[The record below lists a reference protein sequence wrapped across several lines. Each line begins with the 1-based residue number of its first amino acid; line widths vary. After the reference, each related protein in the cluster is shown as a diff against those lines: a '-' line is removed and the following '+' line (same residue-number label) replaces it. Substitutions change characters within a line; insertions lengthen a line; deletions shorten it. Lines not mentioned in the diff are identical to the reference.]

1 MTDET
6 NEKSEMNG
14 PGSRLFFSLKGVDID
29 DEAAL
34 EAFAQRVWQHATNEW
49 GTTLNDS
56 ISTTSSTTST
66 KKGPATVLTSNYTDA
81 IAYATALHGISTRKG
96 TDVTY
101 LCHLLGVSSLV
112 LEAGGSEDEAI
123 AGLLHDAVED
133 AGGIPRLDDIRV
145 RFGPAVADIVEACSD
160 SFDEEWK
167 KQVDYIERKEAY
179 LHHLEDPSTDPRAV
193 LVSIADKVHNARAT
207 VTDLERYGVD
217 VLDKFNAPDR
227 DLVLWYYGEL
237 LRIAYARGVTD
248 VLTIPLQIATVT
260 IAEYLTRG

>member
-1 MTDET
+1 VTDEKNET
-6 NEKSEMNG
+6 NDVNG
-14 PGSRLFFSLKGVDID
+14 TASRLFFSLQGVDID
-29 DEAAL
+29 DDAAL
-34 EAFAQRVWQHATNEW
+34 EAFAQRVWQQATNEW
-49 GTTLNDS
+49 RTTMTNN
-56 ISTTSSTTST
+56 TST
-66 KKGPATVLTSNYTDA
+66 KTGPSTVLTSNYTDA
-81 IAYATALHGISTRKG
+81 VAYANALHGISVRKG

-145 RFGPAVADIVEACSD
+145 RFGPTVADIVEACSD

-167 KQVDYIERKEAY
+167 KRVDYIERKEAY
-179 LHHLEDPSTDPRAV
+179 LQHLEDPSTDPRAV

-207 VTDLERYGVD
+207 VTDLERYGVE
-217 VLDKFNAPDR
+217 VLDKFNTPDR

-248 VLTIPLQIATVT
+248 VLTIPLGIATVT
-260 IAEYLTRG
+260 IAEYLTGD